1 MSVVCYTGMACY
13 IRLLLCSTVILLH
26 TAGAMAQ
33 TKPAAPKKKTYCN
46 PLVSGQPSTKRLSLQ
61 LELQP
66 VHKGPTIFPLS
77 QSLPAYHTSSSPAQ
91 SIRLT
96 YNKNLVTKPKL
107 YITFAAAYWFSSF
120 NVTNAGNNSFARL
133 LDRSRFHSLSVS
145 SNIFKPL
152 NDKNFLL
159 INVSAEA
166 NGNASSFEN
175 FSGDNLL
182 AGGAIVY
189 GWKNGFNRM
198 WGVGVLRAYR
208 LGKVIHVPAL
218 MYNRSFNKQ
227 WGVDALLPARANFR
241 YRPAAGMLWQ
251 LGYELEGTQFALSS
265 SNNFYNRTF
274 FQRGEIRPKIG
285 MEKQFKNNWAITW
298 NAGLR
303 LNGRFDVSSDYNGK
317 QLLAETNPKPSL
329 FVNAGVHVV
338 NFVKKKKK

>member
-1 MSVVCYTGMACY
+1 MACQ
-13 IRLLLCSTVILLH
+13 IRLLLCSAAFLVH

-61 LELQP
+61 MELQP
-66 VHKGPTIFPLS
+66 VHKGPTLFQGIQPLP
-77 QSLPAYHTSSSPAQ
+77 LFNTNSSPAQ
-91 SIRLT
+91 NIRLS

-107 YITFAAAYWFSSF
+107 YMTFAASYWFSSF

-133 LDRSRFHSLSVS
+133 LDNSRFHSLSVS
-145 SNIFKPL
+145 SNIFKPI
-152 NDKNFLL
+152 NGKNFLL
-159 INVSAEA
+159 VNISAEA

-182 AGGAIVY
+182 AGGAIIY
-189 GWKNGFNRM
+189 GWKKGLAACGGWVYSGATGWVKSF
-198 WGVGVLRAYR
+198 
-208 LGKVIHVPAL
+208 
-218 MYNRSFNKQ
+218 MYLPCCTTRPLIKM
-227 WGVDALLPARANFR
+227 GVDALLPARANFR
-241 YRPAAGMLWQ
+241 YRPAASVLWQ
-251 LGYELEGTQFALSS
+251 FGYELEGTQFALSS

-285 MEKQFKNNWAITW
+285 MEKQFKKNWAFTW

>member
-1 MSVVCYTGMACY
+1 MACH
-13 IRLLLCSTVILLH
+13 IRLLLCSAAILVH
-26 TAGAMAQ
+26 TAGALAQ

-66 VHKGPTIFPLS
+66 VHKGATLFQGIQPL
-77 QSLPAYHTSSSPAQ
+77 PVFNTSSPAQ

-107 YITFAAAYWFSSF
+107 YMTFAASYWFSSI

-133 LDRSRFHSLSVS
+133 LDNSRFHSLSVS

-152 NDKNFLL
+152 NGKNFLL
-159 INVSAEA
+159 VNISAEV

-182 AGGAIVY
+182 AGGAIIY
-189 GWKNGFNRM
+189 GWKKGFSRM
-198 WGVGVLRAYR
+198 WGLGVFRGYR

-218 MYNRSFNKQ
+218 LYNQAFNKK
-227 WGVDALLPARANFR
+227 WGVDALIPARANFR
-241 YRPAAGMLWQ
+241 YRPAASVLWQ
-251 LGYELEGTQFALSS
+251 FGYELEGTQFAISS
-265 SNNFYNRTF
+265 NNNFYNRTF

-285 MEKQFKNNWAITW
+285 MEKQFKKNWAFTW

-317 QLLAETNPKPSL
+317 QVLAETNPRPSL